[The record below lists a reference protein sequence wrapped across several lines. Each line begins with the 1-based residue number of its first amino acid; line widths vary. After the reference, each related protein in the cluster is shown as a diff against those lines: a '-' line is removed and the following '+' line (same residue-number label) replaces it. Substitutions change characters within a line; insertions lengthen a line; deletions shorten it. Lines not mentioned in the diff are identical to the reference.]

1 MSYIILTQNHTL
13 LNPKKL
19 TNGGVQPDATLIRH
33 QNKIFLCTFR
43 CMKLVS
49 HESSPGF
56 FVAEVNRTVVDLAKM
71 RCFMK
76 NGSHKNSRLSVA
88 LIAALC
94 IICLQIQSLSG
105 QENATMNEK
114 STTPAIIAVD
124 PGHPSET
131 SNGCAH
137 HGLTEL
143 QICWDVAL
151 KLEKLIN
158 DQAGL
163 EAIKTKDRVDQM
175 VTNRQRAEIANAAS
189 AALMVRLHCDSGKG
203 AGCTVYYPD
212 RQGTVDGVTGP
223 AQKVIDKSRTAAE
236 AMQKGLAE
244 TLKQHLHLNPI
255 KTDSVTYVGSKQG
268 ALTGSIFSQVPTVV
282 IEMVYLN
289 NASNAAFIK
298 EPQNQ
303 ELMAG
308 AILQGILAY
317 VRSEPEETAQI
328 DAIPTMGAVVTDL
341 DATSTIPM
349 PRYCVNFM
357 QIPHC
362 KRGPE
367 RCQICR
373 DRNIMRWC
381 LLDIDPPDQDRV
393 QRPVI
398 ELEIAGEKHFRVFDI
413 IKVFESEEDMK
424 QYMLKN
430 KFPDRTWFPWPPRK
444 SKK

>member
-1 MSYIILTQNHTL
+1 
-13 LNPKKL
+13 
-19 TNGGVQPDATLIRH
+19 
-33 QNKIFLCTFR
+33 
-43 CMKLVS
+43 
-49 HESSPGF
+49 
-56 FVAEVNRTVVDLAKM
+56 
-71 RCFMK
+71 
-76 NGSHKNSRLSVA
+76 
-88 LIAALC
+88 
-94 IICLQIQSLSG
+94 
-105 QENATMNEK
+105 
-114 STTPAIIAVD
+114 
-124 PGHPSET
+124 
-131 SNGCAH
+131 
-137 HGLTEL
+137 
-143 QICWDVAL
+143 
-151 KLEKLIN
+151 
-158 DQAGL
+158 
-163 EAIKTKDRVDQM
+163 
-175 VTNRQRAEIANAAS
+175 
-189 AALMVRLHCDSGKG
+189 
-203 AGCTVYYPD
+203 
-212 RQGTVDGVTGP
+212 
-223 AQKVIDKSRTAAE
+223 
-236 AMQKGLAE
+236 
-244 TLKQHLHLNPI
+244 